1 MLGFGSGTG
10 NGPLGY
16 REELNFL
23 KSIAGSGIQVIYDV
37 GANEG
42 KWSKAAMS
50 AFPNSTVYA
59 FEPNPNIFIDLEKKQ
74 IFGKNGKLFQVAL
87 GSATESR
94 NFHYNSNLNKEKKI
108 MTCISGKI
116 FLVIIDL
123 RVNSKTY
130 LKKEIIKLNSK
141 DKFSV
146 LIPSGCAN
154 AYLSLKDNT
163 IVHYQMSDFYS
174 KKNSKGFNYKD
185 NNLNIKWPSKAKFI
199 SKKDLKLKLLDK
211 VIN

>member
-1 MLGFGSGTG
+1 MIFKKKKILGLFLFKFKPFVDSRGTFQRI
-10 NGPLGY
+10 Y
-16 REELNFL
+16 CKFSL
-23 KSIAGSGIQVIYDV
+23 KLKNISFIIRQANISI
-37 GANEG
+37 N
-42 KWSKAAMS
+42 
-50 AFPNSTVYA
+50 
-59 FEPNPNIFIDLEKKQ
+59 KKKYTLR
-74 IFGKNGKLFQVAL
+74 G
-87 GSATESR
+87 
-94 NFHYNSNLNKEKKI
+94 FHYNSNLNKEKKI